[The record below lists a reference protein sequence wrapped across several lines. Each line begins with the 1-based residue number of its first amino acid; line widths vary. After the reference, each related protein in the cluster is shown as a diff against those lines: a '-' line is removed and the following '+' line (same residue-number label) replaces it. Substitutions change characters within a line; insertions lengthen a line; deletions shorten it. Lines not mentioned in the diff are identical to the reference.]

1 MASLQKR
8 KYKSGKTAWVIYYR
22 INGKLKIHTI
32 GDTDKRTAQR
42 EFHKFCSKL
51 IEDDFDEED
60 IVEST
65 FSKFQNNYLTHCS
78 LTKQSSTWDRE
89 KRVLKTFGKF
99 IGDIEL
105 NIIDRQL
112 IDNYIK
118 YRLEQKTVRP
128 NGIVSKSTVN
138 LELRHLK
145 AIFNIAVRW
154 NIIKKNPFWGVNM
167 LRVPESD
174 CPKYLTIAEIKKVR
188 ATVKNTEWQNI
199 IDFYLWT
206 GVRLHEALS
215 LTWNEIDFKNGIITI
230 KSTNSKSKR
239 NRFTGFALDRELGKM
254 LLSLKKRMDYKV
266 FGPPDFDE
274 KERPQWKVDTVSR
287 KISKICSSIGLEWA
301 SCHTFR
307 HTFASHLIMAGVPL
321 YTVKELLGHS
331 TIKTTEIYAHLAA
344 QHKSDML
351 ADQRHL

>member
-1 MASLQKR
+1 
-8 KYKSGKTAWVIYYR
+8 
-22 INGKLKIHTI
+22 
-32 GDTDKRTAQR
+32 
-42 EFHKFCSKL
+42 L

-60 IVEST
+60 IIEST
-65 FSKFQNNYLTHCS
+65 FSKFQNNYLAHCS
-78 LTKQSSTWDRE
+78 LIKQSSTWNRE

-99 IGDIEL
+99 IGDIDL
-105 NIIDRQL
+105 NTIDRQL

-118 YRLEQKTVRP
+118 YRLEQKTNKP

-145 AIFNIAVRW
+145 AIFNIAVSW

-199 IDFYLWT
+199 VDFYLWT
-206 GVRLHEALS
+206 GVRLQEALS
-215 LTWNEIDFKNGIITI
+215 LTWNEINFENGIITI

-239 NRFTGFALDRELGKM
+239 NRFTGFTPDGELGKM
-254 LLSLKKRMDYKV
+254 LLSLKKRKDNKV
-266 FGPPDFDE
+266 FGPPNING
-274 KERPQWKVDTVSR
+274 KERPQWKVDTVCR
-287 KISKICSSIGLEWA
+287 NISKVCSQIGLEWA
-301 SCHTFR
+301 TCHTFR
-307 HTFASHLIMAGVPL
+307 HTFASHLIMQGVPL

-331 TIKTTEIYAHLAA
+331 TIKTTEIYAHLADY
-344 QHKSDML
+344 HKSKMIAKL
-351 ADQRHL
+351 PY